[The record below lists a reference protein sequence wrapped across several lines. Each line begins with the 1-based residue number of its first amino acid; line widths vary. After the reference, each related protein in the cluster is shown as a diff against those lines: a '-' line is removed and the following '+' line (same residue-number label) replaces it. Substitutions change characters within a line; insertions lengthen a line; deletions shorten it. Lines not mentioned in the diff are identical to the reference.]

1 MSKNSRIKLI
11 IIIVSAAALLGIA
24 GVQYYYVRTAVDAKE
39 ATFDRNVNEAG
50 SRVIY
55 QIEKH
60 EIAAQLKSKLQTY
73 SKGAVL
79 INLLD
84 SLNRNLFQS
93 LQEMGIDSMG
103 EDSVVALTRERISFQ
118 IAMNRYGEFIQGL
131 DSSLVYPPVDTTESD
146 SMKRLKLFEALQ
158 NRQLFTSKKN
168 VQYSTE
174 DKKNVYGDKQEFLF
188 YDSLY
193 TSVEQYLMRTFIIG
207 DVMEDFFNVNHFSP
221 IETRI
226 DSMFIDSLIE
236 SELALKGIN
245 TEYEFGI
252 YSPRRDTIL
261 LQKTGKYEH
270 ELRAEGYGFRLFPS
284 DMFSPPEYLLIYFP
298 EKSSFIYAEVSGMFL
313 LTLLLV
319 AIVFF
324 SFIFVL
330 FSFLRQRRLSEMK
343 TDFINN
349 MTHEIKT
356 PISTIYLACEVLSD
370 KQTDIPMEKQNE
382 FVHIIAQENKRLAAM
397 TEKILQTAII
407 EKGHMG
413 LKRDKL
419 DAHHIILQAIENIK
433 LVVLQKSGEIT
444 HKLDAEKSLIMA
456 DAIHFENAIYNL
468 LDNAIKYSGK
478 APKIEVNTKNIN
490 GSILISICDNGIGIS
505 KKEQKRIFDRLYRV
519 PTGNIHNVKG
529 FGLGLNYVKTI
540 VEGHEGEID
549 VISEPGTGSEFTIKI
564 PLYNAKQ

>member
-1 MSKNSRIKLI
+1 MLKKNRIKLI
-11 IIIVSAAALLGIA
+11 IIFVSAAALLGIA

-60 EIAAQLKSKLQTY
+60 EIAAQLHSKLQTY

-84 SLNRNLFQS
+84 SLNRTLFQS

-103 EDSVVALTRERISFQ
+103 EDSVVELTRERISFQ
-118 IAMNRYGEFIQGL
+118 IAMNQYGEFIKGL
-131 DSSLVYPPVDTTESD
+131 DSSLIYPFIDTTESD
-146 SMKRLKLFEALQ
+146 SVKRPKLFDALH
-158 NRQLFTSKKN
+158 NRQFFYSKKN
-168 VQYSTE
+168 VQYSS
-174 DKKNVYGDKQEFLF
+174 DVKRSDYGNKQDFLF

-226 DSMFIDSLIE
+226 DSSFIDSLIAY
-236 SELALKGIN
+236 ELELKGIGI
-245 TEYEFGI
+245 EYEFGI

-261 LQKTGKYEH
+261 LQKTGKYEK
-270 ELRAEGYGFRLFPS
+270 ELRTKGYGFRLFPS

-298 EKSSFIYAEVSGMFL
+298 KKSSFIYAEISGMFL
-313 LTLLLV
+313 LTLVLV
-319 AIVFF
+319 TVVIF
-324 SFIFVL
+324 SFLFVVY
-330 FSFLRQRRLSEMK
+330 SFLRQRRLSEMK

-356 PISTIYLACEVLSD
+356 PISTISLACEVLSD
-370 KQTDIPMEKQNE
+370 KQTNIPAEKQNE
-382 FVHIIAQENKRLAAM
+382 FIQIIAQENKRLASM

-407 EKGHMG
+407 EKGHMR
-413 LKRDKL
+413 LKREKI
-419 DAHHIILQAIENIK
+419 DAHQIILQAIESIR
-433 LVVLQKSGEIT
+433 LVVLQKSGHIKQNFNAKKT
-444 HKLDAEKSLIMA
+444 LIMV

-468 LDNAIKYSGK
+468 LDNAIKYSDK
-478 APKIEVNTKNIN
+478 PPEIVVSTKNVN
-490 GSILISICDNGIGIS
+490 GNIHISIRDNGIGIA

-540 VEGHEGEID
+540 VEGHEGEIY
-549 VISEPGTGSEFTIKI
+549 VNSEPRVGSEFIIKI